1 VAAPFPPGLKQ
12 AALWRVALVAAIFA
26 AGVAVYRGEEM
37 ARREHGWR
45 MPYPMWQ
52 EMVRQQLIQPD
63 LTMRMSLFAEQLQRR
78 LHMPLSP
85 PLDPEYLY
93 ERAVARYEMLVLDP
107 TNDNPYARYRLG
119 IIYAL
124 RGYTEQAQPLF
135 MDAARRDV
143 DNEATYLAL
152 ARLFSPHPDL
162 DHDLEGVLPHL
173 ETLPTWLGHLTI
185 PHYYARVEDDTAPSS
200 GSRTLHARS
209 APPPNPRLEAERRA
223 ATHHFGFGLRA
234 LLLGLVVAVLLLV
247 SLGVILAAIWRGA
260 FGPARGAALSRARV
274 PWHVPWSLI
283 DTAEVLAVLLLA
295 LVAVGL
301 AAGLAADRLQQD
313 ITGPTARA
321 AIVAAQYL
329 LVMLIALRL
338 MLWRVRAPQRQ
349 KLSVL
354 GLRNGNRLGSLI
366 YTGVAGYSIYLLIAL
381 VQSTMSQSLPLAC
394 TASMQ
399 LGMRL
404 LEQQD
409 AMSVVLYLALLGL
422 LAPLAEELIFRGFV
436 YGGIRR
442 YLPAFTAVLVSA
454 GIFGLMHLNS
464 MALLQLVVIGIILA
478 VLYERTRSLIPCIVC
493 HALNN
498 VLVFVTILLVN
509 Y

>member
-1 VAAPFPPGLKQ
+1 MAAPFPPGLKQ
-12 AALWRVALVAAIFA
+12 AALWRVALVAAVFA
-26 AGVAVYRGEEM
+26 AGFAIYRGEEM

-78 LHMPLSP
+78 LQMPLSP
-85 PLDPEYLY
+85 PLDPEHLY
-93 ERAVARYEMLVLDP
+93 DRAVARYEILVLDP
-107 TNDNPYARYRLG
+107 ANDNPYARYRLG

-152 ARLFSPHPDL
+152 ARLFSPHRDL

-185 PHYYARVEDDTAPSS
+185 PHYYARVEEASAPSP
-200 GSRTLHARS
+200 GRRARHARS
-209 APPPNPRLEAERRA
+209 DPIPDPRLEAERRA
-223 ATHHFGFGLRA
+223 ATHHWGFGLRA

-260 FGPARGAALSRARV
+260 FGPARGEALSRARV
-274 PWHVPWSLI
+274 PWHVPWRLI

-301 AAGLAADRLQQD
+301 AADRLQQD
-313 ITGPTARA
+313 TTGPAARA

-354 GLRNGNRLGSLI
+354 GLRSGNRLGSLI

-409 AMSVVLYLALLGL
+409 AVSVVLYLALLGL